1 MKNRKITNYFIYP
14 SFQLAL
20 ILSNFIVSLICVSI
34 IHYKMVDFFDKL
46 KQIGEKA
53 NLPIDNPYFEFITY
67 SKEMMLTN
75 LNWALA
81 LSIFL
86 STALSIYLSHKAVGP
101 IYRMKLFF
109 TKVNEGELSSSL
121 QFRKGDFF
129 SDLPIIVNS
138 ALSKLKS
145 K

>member
-1 MKNRKITNYFIYP
+1 
-14 SFQLAL
+14 
-20 ILSNFIVSLICVSI
+20 
-34 IHYKMVDFFDKL
+34 MVDFFDKL